1 MEAIHMLGI
10 MEHII
15 QAITAVDIEK
25 SEVWSWWKKK
35 IIVLTVERNL

>member
-1 MEAIHMLGI
+1 MGIIQAGIMAEIIQTIMEAIHMLGI

-25 SEVWSWWKKK
+25 SEV
-35 IIVLTVERNL
+35 